1 MDGLAD
7 GHAESDSRA
16 EPMTPGGLAGRVV
29 GGFVLESLL
38 GAGGMAEVYR
48 GIDLVLAREVAV
60 KVLPPQL
67 AQFPI
72 SVARFRDEAR
82 AVAALA
88 SPHIVPIYQYGED
101 DNLLYLVMPIL
112 ADSLRAKL
120 QREGPPPIETA
131 VRLVAQIAG
140 ALEIAHAAGVV
151 HRDVKPE
158 NILLDAHNQPMLSD
172 FGIAR
177 DIADLHAA
185 GAGRAL
191 TTTGTLIG
199 TPQYM
204 APEQLRQ
211 QPADQ
216 RSDVYSLGVVLYEL
230 LTGRLPHAA
239 PTPYEV
245 VASVL
250 TQPVEPPSAHNP
262 GVWPALDVV
271 ALTALAKEPATR
283 YLGARDFERALHDAL
298 ASDRGQPRGAPAA
311 AGTISPEAARLTRPA
326 ASPTATTVPAR
337 ATAQSTVRRPRR
349 KVRPLTLAGLAAAL
363 VALLVLAGTLTLSGG
378 AGAPGLVLLPL
389 PGLAASR
396 PSSTPTGSPSGPGTA
411 GATTTT
417 GGTPTSAPTGPP
429 APTSSP
435 STSPTPT
442 GTPQSPSLSISPI
455 SWQLATS
462 RSSSDCTSVPSD
474 TGYTTVSQTIT
485 NNSGGPVSWQ
495 WQNPSPA
502 LPDSFQY
509 QLNGGLWSLPGAL
522 PADGLLGAGATAT
535 LNVRL
540 PCSGTQYLVTLAAR
554 TTLSQTTASY
564 AIALRVPGLP

>member
-7 GHAESDSRA
+7 GHAESGSRA

-38 GAGGMAEVYR
+38 GAGGMSEVYR

-101 DNLLYLVMPIL
+101 DGLLYLVMPIL
-112 ADSLRAKL
+112 ADSLRGKL
-120 QREGPPPIETA
+120 QREGLPPIETA
-131 VRLVAQIAG
+131 VRLVAQIAE
-140 ALEIAHAAGVV
+140 ALEIAHAAGIV

-158 NILLDAHNQPMLSD
+158 NILLDGHNQPLLSD

-185 GAGRAL
+185 GASPTL
-191 TTTGTLIG
+191 SPLGTPVG

-230 LTGRLPHAA
+230 LTGQLPHAGS
-239 PTPYEV
+239 TPYEV

-250 TQPVEPPSAHNP
+250 TQPVTPPSVHNP
-262 GVWPALDVV
+262 ALWPALELAV
-271 ALTALAKEPATR
+271 LTALTEEPAAR
-283 YLGARDFERALHDAL
+283 YHSAHDFAMALRDAL
-298 ASDRGQPRGAPAA
+298 AADRGQPGEAPDAA
-311 AGTISPEAARLTRPA
+311 TA
-326 ASPTATTVPAR
+326 ASLARPVDAPTATTRPAR
-337 ATAQSTVRRPRR
+337 PAAQSTNRLSQR
-349 KVRPLTLAGLAAAL
+349 KVRQLLLAGLAAVLAL
-363 VALLVLAGTLTLSGG
+363 LLVLAGTLALSGG
-378 AGAPGLVLLPL
+378 AGAPGLALLP
-389 PGLAASR
+389 GQAALR
-396 PSSTPTGSPSGPGTA
+396 PSPTTPQVPSGAGSTGTPGASATAGGTPGAAPNGTSTAVPTGSPS
-411 GATTTT
+411 
-417 GGTPTSAPTGPP
+417 
-429 APTSSP
+429 P
-435 STSPTPT
+435 SGSPTPT
-442 GTPQSPSLSISPI
+442 GVPPTPSLAISPGT
-455 SWQLATS
+455 WQLA
-462 RSSSDCTSVPSD
+462 SSNATGDCTSVPSD

-485 NNSGGPVSWQ
+485 NSSGGPATWQ
-495 WQNPSPA
+495 WQSPSPG
-502 LPDSFQY
+502 LPGSFQY

-522 PADGLLGAGATAT
+522 PSDALLGADQTDT
-535 LNVRL
+535 LNVKL
-540 PCSGTQYLVTLAAR
+540 TCTGTQYAITLVAR
-554 TTLSQTTASY
+554 STLSQAKASY
-564 AIALRVPGLP
+564 AITLQVPA